1 MQPLLDSI
9 RNREGECGPSNVNLA
24 FKNGSAM
31 YQNVSSR
38 PFSSEIRVSFQVTP
52 CEICGGYSRNII
64 ALPFFIQI
72 WLHVALTRR
81 KNGRNLE
88 TIRKELLYLQLV
100 SVGVEK
106 YFHIFTL
113 SRVSG

>member
-1 MQPLLDSI
+1 
-9 RNREGECGPSNVNLA
+9 
-24 FKNGSAM
+24 M

-52 CEICGGYSRNII
+52 CEILRWIQSKHHCTTVLYSNL
-64 ALPFFIQI
+64 ATCCSYQ
-72 WLHVALTRR
+72 
-81 KNGRNLE
+81 KENGRNLE

-113 SRVSG
+113 LSVSG